1 MKTLGRERFL
11 WRPRLAVTSLR
22 SVERQVRPDLVRSHP
37 AVQQSVGAQRKWSA
51 GLWSD
56 VRMV

>member
-22 SVERQVRPDLVRSHP
+22 SVERQVRPALVRSHP
-37 AVQQSVGAQRKWSA
+37 AVQQSVGAQTKSEEMECGA
-51 GLWSD
+51 
-56 VRMV
+56 VE

>member
-11 WRPRLAVTSLR
+11 WRPRLTVTSLR

-37 AVQQSVGAQRKWSA
+37 AVQQSVGAQTKSEEMECGA
-51 GLWSD
+51 
-56 VRMV
+56 VE

>member
-37 AVQQSVGAQRKWSA
+37 AVQQSVGAQTKSEEMECGA
-51 GLWSD
+51 EE
-56 VRMV
+56 